1 MKFTKLEMIVLV
13 KKTALKSMTV
23 ALWRLM
29 KSVFTVWLI
38 SLGMTLVQNCTL
50 LKLERILN
58 FGS

>member
-38 SLGMTLVQNCTL
+38 SLGMTLVQNCEL